1 MPVRD
6 DKTRIVAQNPGYS
19 YPSVY
24 AVLRHGIL
32 IQRVM
37 AMITKNFSQ
46 QLFSLQDRVAF
57 VTGAGSGIGQMI
69 AYGLASAGARVV
81 CFDLR
86 EDGGLAE
93 TVKNIESIGG
103 QACFYTGDVRQLSDL
118 RAGVALAKSR
128 FGRLNIA
135 VNAAGIANANPA
147 LEMETEQWQRVI
159 DINLTGVWN
168 SCKAEAELM
177 QELGG
182 GSIIN
187 IASMSGIIVNRG
199 LEQAHYNS
207 SKAGVIHLSKSLAME
222 WVSKGIRVNSIS
234 PGYTA
239 TPMNTRPEMIHQTRE
254 FESQTPI
261 QRMAK
266 VEEMAGPALFLASD
280 AASFC
285 TGVDLVVDGGFV
297 CW

>member
-1 MPVRD
+1 
-6 DKTRIVAQNPGYS
+6 
-19 YPSVY
+19 
-24 AVLRHGIL
+24 
-32 IQRVM
+32 
-37 AMITKNFSQ
+37 MIAKGFAQ
-46 QLFSLQDRVAF
+46 QLFNLQGRVAF

-69 AYGLASAGARVV
+69 ALGLASAGARLV

-86 EDGGLAE
+86 EDGGLTE
-93 TVKNIESIGG
+93 TAKQVEALGS
-103 QACFYTGDVRQLSDL
+103 QAIFFTGDVRKLNDL
-118 RAGVALAKSR
+118 REAVELAKQQ
-128 FGRLNIA
+128 FGRLDIA

-147 LEMETEQWQRVI
+147 LEMEPEQWQNVI

-168 SCKAEAELM
+168 ACKAEAELM
-177 QELGG
+177 VENGG

-187 IASMSGIIVNRG
+187 IASMSGVIVNRG

-222 WVSKGIRVNSIS
+222 WIGKNIRVNSIS

-239 TPMNTRPEMIHQTRE
+239 TPMNTRPEMVHQTQA

-266 VEEMAGPALFLASD
+266 VQEMAGPAIFLASE
-280 AASFC
+280 ASSFC
-285 TGVDLVVDGGFV
+285 TGVDLLVDGGFV

>member
-1 MPVRD
+1 
-6 DKTRIVAQNPGYS
+6 
-19 YPSVY
+19 
-24 AVLRHGIL
+24 
-32 IQRVM
+32 
-37 AMITKNFSQ
+37 MIAKNFSQ
-46 QLFSLQDRVAF
+46 ELFSLSQQVAF
-57 VTGAGSGIGQMI
+57 VTGAGSGIGQTI
-69 AYGLASAGARVV
+69 ACALASAGAKVV
-81 CFDLR
+81 CFDVR
-86 EDGGLAE
+86 EDGGLRD
-93 TVKNIESIGG
+93 TVKHITDIGG
-103 QACFYTGDVRQLSDL
+103 EASLFTGDVRQLSHL
-118 RAGVALAKSR
+118 RDAVAQAKSQY
-128 FGRLNIA
+128 GRLDIA

-147 LEMETEQWQRVI
+147 LEMEAEQWQRVI

-177 QELGG
+177 AECGG

-222 WVSKGIRVNSIS
+222 WVGKNIRVNSIS

-239 TPMNTRPEMIHQTRE
+239 TPMNTRPEMVHQTRE
-254 FESQTPI
+254 FESQTPM

-266 VEEMAGPALFLASD
+266 VEEMAGPALFLASK

-285 TGVDLVVDGGFV
+285 TGVDLVVDGGFI

>member
-1 MPVRD
+1 
-6 DKTRIVAQNPGYS
+6 
-19 YPSVY
+19 
-24 AVLRHGIL
+24 
-32 IQRVM
+32 
-37 AMITKNFSQ
+37 MIAKDFSQ
-46 QLFSLQDRVAF
+46 QLFNLQGRVAF

-69 AYGLASAGARVV
+69 ACGLASAGANIV
-81 CFDLR
+81 CFDVR
-86 EDGGLAE
+86 EDQGLNE
-93 TVKNIESIGG
+93 TVDAVQAMG
-103 QACFYTGDVRQLSDL
+103 QKACLFVGDVRKLSDL
-118 RAGVALAKSR
+118 REAMAQTKSH
-128 FGRLNIA
+128 FGRLDIA

-147 LEMETEQWQRVI
+147 LEMEAEQWQRVI

-177 QELGG
+177 LESGS

-222 WVSKGIRVNSIS
+222 WVNKNIRVNSIS

-239 TPMNTRPEMIHQTRE
+239 TPMNTRPEMVHQTKE

-266 VEEMAGPALFLASD
+266 VEEMAGPAIFLASD

>member
-1 MPVRD
+1 MSDIKLDAPKLFD
-6 DKTRIVAQNPGYS
+6 LTGNVA
-19 YPSVY
+19 
-24 AVLRHGIL
+24 L
-32 IQRVM
+32 
-37 AMITKNFSQ
+37 
-46 QLFSLQDRVAF
+46 
-57 VTGAGSGIGQMI
+57 VTGAGSGIGQRI
-69 AYGLASAGARVV
+69 AMGLAQCGADVALLDRRT
-81 CFDLR
+81 D
-86 EDGGLAE
+86 DGLAQ
-93 TVKNIESIGG
+93 TAAFIAAAGRRSIRI
-103 QACFYTGDVRQLSDL
+103 AADVTSGAARADAVARTEAELGALSL
-118 RAGVALAKSR
+118 
-128 FGRLNIA
+128 A

-147 LEMETEQWQRVI
+147 LEMEMETEQWQRVI

-177 QELGG
+177 QETGG

-199 LEQAHYNS
+199 LDQAHYNC

-222 WVSKGIRVNSIS
+222 WVAKGIRVNSIS

-239 TPMNTRPEMIHQTRE
+239 TPMNTRPEMVHQTRE
-254 FESQTPI
+254 FESQTPM

>member
-1 MPVRD
+1 
-6 DKTRIVAQNPGYS
+6 
-19 YPSVY
+19 
-24 AVLRHGIL
+24 
-32 IQRVM
+32 
-37 AMITKNFSQ
+37 MIAKDFSQ
-46 QLFSLQDRVAF
+46 QLFNLQGRVAF

-69 AYGLASAGARVV
+69 ACGLASAGANIV
-81 CFDLR
+81 CFDVR
-86 EDGGLAE
+86 EDQGLNE
-93 TVKNIESIGG
+93 TVNAVQAMG
-103 QACFYTGDVRQLSDL
+103 QKACLFVGDVRKLSDL
-118 RAGVALAKSR
+118 REAMAQAKSH
-128 FGRLNIA
+128 FGRLDIA

-147 LEMETEQWQRVI
+147 LEMEAEQWQRVI

-177 QELGG
+177 LESGG

-222 WVSKGIRVNSIS
+222 WVSKNIRVNSIS

-239 TPMNTRPEMIHQTRE
+239 TPMNTRPEMVHQTKE

-266 VEEMAGPALFLASD
+266 VEEMAGPAIFLASD

>member
-1 MPVRD
+1 
-6 DKTRIVAQNPGYS
+6 
-19 YPSVY
+19 
-24 AVLRHGIL
+24 
-32 IQRVM
+32 
-37 AMITKNFSQ
+37 MIAKDFAQ
-46 QLFSLQDRVAF
+46 QLFNLQDRVAF

-81 CFDLR
+81 GFDLR

-93 TVKNIESIGG
+93 TVRHIEAIGG
-103 QACFYTGDVRQLSDL
+103 EACFYTGDVRQLSDL
-118 RAGVALAKSR
+118 RAGAALAKSR
-128 FGRLNIA
+128 FGRLDIA

-177 QELGG
+177 LESGG

-207 SKAGVIHLSKSLAME
+207 AKAGVIHLSKSLAME
-222 WVSKGIRVNSIS
+222 CRYVFQGGLLNAWPGRLFYEPAGAERASLQAFCNDDTCRDRRV
-234 PGYTA
+234 
-239 TPMNTRPEMIHQTRE
+239 
-254 FESQTPI
+254 F
-261 QRMAK
+261 
-266 VEEMAGPALFLASD
+266 
-280 AASFC
+280 
-285 TGVDLVVDGGFV
+285 GVN
-297 CW
+297 

>member
-1 MPVRD
+1 M
-6 DKTRIVAQNPGYS
+6 
-19 YPSVY
+19 
-24 AVLRHGIL
+24 
-32 IQRVM
+32 
-37 AMITKNFSQ
+37 
-46 QLFSLQDRVAF
+46 
-57 VTGAGSGIGQMI
+57 
-69 AYGLASAGARVV
+69 
-81 CFDLR
+81 
-86 EDGGLAE
+86 
-93 TVKNIESIGG
+93 ES
-103 QACFYTGDVRQLSDL
+103 
-118 RAGVALAKSR
+118 
-128 FGRLNIA
+128 
-135 VNAAGIANANPA
+135 
-147 LEMETEQWQRVI
+147 EQWQRVI

-177 QELGG
+177 VENGG

-239 TPMNTRPEMIHQTRE
+239 TPMNTRPEMVHQTRE